1 MLLGY
6 SLWVFLKVF
15 IYFHNHQQVLY
26 GLKESNCCFCPC
38 VTGVWAKLM
47 IDFTRLSCM
56 FYCFTADILGTQK
69 LVTHNN
75 GISAI
80 LAVYMSV
87 SSVVK
92 KKNSVS

>member
-1 MLLGY
+1 
-6 SLWVFLKVF
+6 
-15 IYFHNHQQVLY
+15 
-26 GLKESNCCFCPC
+26 
-38 VTGVWAKLM
+38 M

-56 FYCFTADILGTQK
+56 FYCFTANILGTQK

-75 GISAI
+75 GICAI